1 MIGRSSQNKYGPG
14 RVVSGWIINQKL
26 KTKCFLKA
34 LDPTFFTIFLYQS
47 FQVCNRGNENTA
59 AAVRLST
66 FFHLNSTIS
75 TDLITEILL
84 RLPVKSIARCR
95 CVSKL
100 WNSTLRDPLF
110 TELFLTMSSAR
121 PRLLFSLVEDRELC
135 FFSAPQGESSSTV
148 AADYHLQFTLDDS
161 YKVCGHVRG
170 LVCLA
175 DQETAHVICC
185 PGSVHDA
192 RVLSYAMER
201 DSTFPTP
208 PPSKY
213 YLVDSG
219 YANTR
224 GYLAPFRGHRYHLP
238 HFQVGSPP
246 RDEEELFNR
255 WHSSLRSVIERTF
268 GVWKKKWRI
277 LSEFPRYDLD
287 TQNDIIIA
295 TAGLHNFIRLSQIP
309 DLMMLYMLTQFQEN
323 NLITMEKVERTKK

>member
-1 MIGRSSQNKYGPG
+1 MFLVICGHNMTQHSVGLLFGRAQETVG
-14 RVVSGWIINQKL
+14 RKFQQ
-26 KTKCFLKA
+26 CLKA
-34 LDPTFFTIFLYQS
+34 
-47 FQVCNRGNENTA
+47 CKK
-59 AAVRLST
+59 LSGK
-66 FFHLNSTIS
+66 
-75 TDLITEILL
+75 LL
-84 RLPVKSIARCR
+84 RKQSPEQLRQVPRG
-95 CVSKL
+95 
-100 WNSTLRDPLF
+100 LRDNRQYWPYFNGFIGAMDGTHCTVMVTGGEAARFYNRHSQTSINVLAICNYDMLF
-110 TELFLTMSSAR
+110 TYIF
-121 PRLLFSLVEDRELC
+121 V
-135 FFSAPQGESSSTV
+135 G
-148 AADYHLQFTLDDS
+148 
-161 YKVCGHVRG
+161 
-170 LVCLA
+170 
-175 DQETAHVICC
+175 C

-309 DLMMLYMLTQFQEN
+309 DFDFDDALHVDAIPREQFNNNGEGGENEEVNYLQEQEETTDGAYMQAIRDGIKQQIWDNFH
-323 NLITMEKVERTKK
+323 